1 MYSLRNI
8 NYAFCAD
15 VFEDSSATKETIRAS
30 LLAMENMSSF
40 IKARTLSRKLFFT
53 SLVDNAVVDYSSLA
67 SCCTVDHWGRGGGA
81 LRTDRRGNIVDA
93 SRALKP

>member
-1 MYSLRNI
+1 MHSLRNI
-8 NYAFCAD
+8 NCLLCRF
-15 VFEDSSATKETIRAS
+15 FEDSSATKETIRAS
-30 LLAMENMSSF
+30 LLAIANMSSF

-81 LRTDRRGNIVDA
+81 VGTDRGNTVDA
-93 SRALKP
+93 SRAL